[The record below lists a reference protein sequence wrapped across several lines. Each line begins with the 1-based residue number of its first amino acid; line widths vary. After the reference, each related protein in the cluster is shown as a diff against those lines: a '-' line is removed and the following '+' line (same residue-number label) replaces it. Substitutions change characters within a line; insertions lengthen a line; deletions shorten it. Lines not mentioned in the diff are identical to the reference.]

1 MPVDP
6 RLEPAISIFNTS
18 PSNNGKLKAIS
29 SFATSLASS
38 TLPMPSPNPW
48 AQHYIIDMYAV

>member
-1 MPVDP
+1 MTIVATFH
-6 RLEPAISIFNTS
+6 RWWNNLASK
-18 PSNNGKLKAIS
+18 NGKLKAIS